1 MFYVVSYDIPDDGRR
16 DRVRAELKNYGT
28 RVQYSVFE
36 CELEPGQL
44 TELRSRLQDLVKP
57 KEDNLRYYRLC
68 RDCLAQTT
76 VVGERPLTT
85 DSDYWIV

>member
-1 MFYVVSYDIPDDGRR
+1 MFYVVSYDIPDDRR
-16 DRVRAELKNYGT
+16 RNEVHDTLKDYGT

-36 CELEPGQL
+36 CNLEPAQL
-44 TELRSRLQDLVKP
+44 LELREQLATLVVP

-68 RDCLAQTT
+68 RDCLEQTV

-85 DSDYWIV
+85 DPDYWIV